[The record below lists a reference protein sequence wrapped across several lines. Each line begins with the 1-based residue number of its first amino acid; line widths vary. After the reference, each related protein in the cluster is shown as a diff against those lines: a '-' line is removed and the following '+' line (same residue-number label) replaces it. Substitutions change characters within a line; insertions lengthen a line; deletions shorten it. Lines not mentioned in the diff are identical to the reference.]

1 MPPLGYRRAT
11 PLSSPAIAG
20 GAPAPVVPDA
30 RAARERLR
38 ALAVL
43 VDRMAVVGGGRAI
56 MNADPKTQAAVRE
69 AIRDF
74 ASRIRDDPMQCRIMN
89 GQFVLAG
96 APVDRSHTQNDPLLT
111 ALLQRCVA
119 LGIGGISIRQ
129 GAAPGELLML
139 ATVLIRPPQGPEQ
152 GPVSRDT
159 PTSMRA
165 ITAEAPPQEL
175 MRSWSV
181 LVTPVEGPVQ
191 QRAPSVADGLAQ
203 LNSLAADWP
212 PAAPVA
218 TAVQTLA
225 VARSEGEAAQAADA
239 VIRQIEAAESRADGR
254 LLEALARA
262 MVTLLH
268 AVGTGGGRLA
278 MERVLRHLQ
287 RRRVLELLAMR
298 LPSTTDRLPLLE
310 ILARAGEVSA
320 EELVKLLMEADDP
333 PSRRAYFDSIVSL
346 DVGGALL
353 FEMLRDSRW
362 FVVRNAIALLGEMG
376 VETADAVMVPLLR
389 NKDDR
394 IRVAAARGLLRLST
408 PRALQGLQ
416 AVIEDR
422 HPEVRR
428 LSATSYGLTTTTGVR
443 TLAARLAAAFEREQ
457 EEDVALEMLAALGRL
472 GSADAIQ
479 RLIRIA
485 LPPQAVEEGSRV
497 APRPAY
503 LRIAALEALVRA
515 RGAATESTIE
525 LLAQDPDPQVAAAA
539 ARMR

>member
-11 PLSSPAIAG
+11 PLSSPVIAG
-20 GAPAPVVPDA
+20 EAPPPVVPDA
-30 RAARERLR
+30 RAARARLH

-56 MNADPKTQAAVRE
+56 MNAAPEAQAAVRE
-69 AIRDF
+69 AVRDF
-74 ASRIRDDPMQCRIMN
+74 AGRIRDEPLQCRIMN

-96 APVDRSHTQNDPLLT
+96 APVDRTLTQGDPLLA
-111 ALLQRCVA
+111 ALLTRCIT

-139 ATVLIRPPQGPEQ
+139 ATVLIRSPQGPDQ

-165 ITAEAPPQEL
+165 ITADAPPQEL

-181 LVTPVEGPVQ
+181 LVTPVDSPVQ
-191 QRAPSVADGLAQ
+191 QRASSVADGVSQ
-203 LNSLAADWP
+203 LRALAAEWP
-212 PAAPVA
+212 PAAAAVD
-218 TAVQTLA
+218 AVQQLA
-225 VARSEGEAAQAADA
+225 VAKSEAAATRAAD
-239 VIRQIEAAESRADGR
+239 VVVRQIEDAEQRADGR
-254 LLEALARA
+254 LLEGLAR
-262 MVTLLH
+262 VVITQLH
-268 AVGTGGGRLA
+268 AVGANPGRLA

-298 LPSTTDRLPLLE
+298 LPATTDRLPLLE
-310 ILARAGEVSA
+310 LLARAGEASA
-320 EELVKLLMEADDP
+320 ESLVKLLMEADDP

-346 DVGGALL
+346 DVGGVLL

-389 NKDDR
+389 HKDDR

-408 PRALQGLQ
+408 ARALQGLQ
-416 AVIEDR
+416 AAIDDR

-428 LSATSYGLTTTTGVR
+428 LAATSYGLTGATGVR
-443 TLAARLAAAFEREQ
+443 TLAARLAAAF
-457 EEDVALEMLAALGRL
+457 VCA
-472 GSADAIQ
+472 
-479 RLIRIA
+479 
-485 LPPQAVEEGSRV
+485 
-497 APRPAY
+497 APRRP
-503 LRIAALEALVRA
+503 RA
-515 RGAATESTIE
+515 WPSCTGRRRWTSCCRGPISWC
-525 LLAQDPDPQVAAAA
+525 
-539 ARMR
+539 